1 MDMNDL
7 WWTTVPN
14 SVSFTNDIVAAFNEG
29 SSIIYSISE
38 KCEWVDK
45 LRSIIKEQII
55 SGVDKTHEVSG
66 KTIGDYSPGEYLAEK
81 FVKKELRA
89 SYRTSIGYETFL
101 TNIEKETSLIHSFIY
116 LIDLSDKQIHDWI
129 SFITQY
135 NKLHKPNSQ
144 KCRFIIETKIELSE
158 NYKGI
163 KLFKRSDYLHSYDI
177 TILCMMAMSSS
188 KMNDVFREYATEI
201 ATLCSNNDP
210 EFAAE
215 LILNSD
221 RLIDDAKSVIDST
234 ISCTIRSNMET
245 FEAIED
251 IDRKIWKAQLKVFF
265 PLIERFRLYLI
276 EKYRSDISLDKCI
289 TNLKG
294 EKIKSVYDV
303 ELATLKWLCN
313 IGDIYINGDDYN
325 DLKFFKDCRND
336 LAHLK
341 TLPYDSLKR
350 IVETLDRI

>member
-1 MDMNDL
+1 MNMNEL

-14 SVSFTNDIVAAFNEG
+14 SVRFTNDIVAAFNEG
-29 SSIIYSISE
+29 SSVIYSISE
-38 KCEWVDK
+38 KCEWLDTMRSTIKDK
-45 LRSIIKEQII
+45 IL

-66 KTIGDYSPGEYLAEK
+66 KMIGNHLPGEFLAET

-116 LIDLSDKQIHDWI
+116 LIDLSDKQVNDWLI
-129 SFITQY
+129 FITKY

-144 KCRFIIETKIELSE
+144 KCKFIIEVKNDLPE
-158 NYKGI
+158 NHKGI
-163 KLFKRSDYLHSYDI
+163 KLFRRSDYLQNYDI
-177 TILCMMAMSSS
+177 AILCMMAMSSG
-188 KMNDVFREYATEI
+188 KMNNIFREYATEI

-215 LILNSD
+215 LIAKSD
-221 RLIDDAKSVIDST
+221 RLIVDTGAVIENTVSSAK
-234 ISCTIRSNMET
+234 RSSMEA
-245 FEAIED
+245 FEEIED
-251 IDRKIWKAQLKVFF
+251 VERKIWKAQLKVFF

-276 EKYRSDISLDKCI
+276 EKYKSAIPLYKYL
-289 TNLKG
+289 TNMKG
-294 EKIKSVYDV
+294 EEIKSIYDV

-313 IGDIYINGDDYN
+313 NGEMYINGDDHN
-325 DLKFFKDCRND
+325 DLKFFKECRND

-341 TLPYDSLKR
+341 TLSYDSLKR
-350 IVETLDRI
+350 IVDTVDRI